1 MELVFYCESLTQAV
15 PKTAADVF
23 RVAEA
28 IYSIATFRGS
38 VIADYFFTLE

>member
-1 MELVFYCESLTQAV
+1 MELVFCCESLTQAV
-15 PKTAADVF
+15 PKIAADVF